1 MAKATVQSDATSRHE
16 VATVLDAL
24 VGDDGGTSGGRN
36 AMVFGTEWRGGDDGD
51 GSVEEELNV
60 VLGGFFGSA
69 GQGGGG
75 HRNSE
80 VHSPLVS
87 GRAWCGMCGISNS
100 FLVYI
105 WGTLSAP
112 SRSDKILGS
121 PSSTA
126 SVT

>member
-1 MAKATVQSDATSRHE
+1 
-16 VATVLDAL
+16 
-24 VGDDGGTSGGRN
+24 
-36 AMVFGTEWRGGDDGD
+36 MVFGTEWRGGDDGD

-87 GRAWCGMCGISNS
+87 GVHM
-100 FLVYI
+100 V
-105 WGTLSAP
+105 
-112 SRSDKILGS
+112 
-121 PSSTA
+121 
-126 SVT
+126 